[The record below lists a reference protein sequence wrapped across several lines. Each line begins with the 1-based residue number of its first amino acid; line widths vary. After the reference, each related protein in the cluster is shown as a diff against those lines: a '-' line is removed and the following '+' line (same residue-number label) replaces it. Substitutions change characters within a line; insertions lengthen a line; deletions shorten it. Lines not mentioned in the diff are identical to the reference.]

1 MYADGT
7 IKYDSMSVEEIQH
20 TKDVYSKAANSQAWK
35 ESFGEMCKKTVI
47 RRLSKLIDLNL
58 DKVELIK
65 AYEEGSGFEFENQQ
79 ISGGSNRQPAQ
90 LPGSDNVVDAFAP
103 GQTAGKKTIEQKSQ
117 PAVTPQD
124 FRKAPEREPIPAE
137 EAPQSMPDEGF
148 MMPEDFPD
156 NELPFK

>member
-1 MYADGT
+1 M
-7 IKYDSMSVEEIQH
+7 
-20 TKDVYSKAANSQAWK
+20 
-35 ESFGEMCKKTVI
+35 
-47 RRLSKLIDLNL
+47 
-58 DKVELIK
+58 ELIK

-79 ISGGSNRQPAQ
+79 ISGGSTRQPAQ

-103 GQTAGKKTIEQKSQ
+103 GQTAGQKTIEQKSQ